1 MAANMNRAH
10 KLTGILMLFPLF
22 LFFLFFL
29 SGCSSMNSLFD
40 CPHKPG
46 VMCRSLDQV
55 NDMVDREVFGNK
67 ASIPKVKTPKFSFL
81 GSNTSS
87 VGTVKQSI
95 KKPLRIGEQVVKI
108 WIAPYQDV
116 QGNYH
121 NESEIYTVVNKNQWA
136 VPKEI
141 DGANFNVR

>member
-1 MAANMNRAH
+1 MNRTH
-10 KLTGILMLFPLF
+10 KFMYILMLSFP
-22 LFFLFFL
+22 FFLF
-29 SGCSSMNSLFD
+29 GCSSMNSRFD

-55 NDMVDREVFGNK
+55 NDMVDREVFSKNS
-67 ASIPKVKTPKFSFL
+67 APKVKTPKFPFL
-81 GSNTSS
+81 SSNTRSIEMI
-87 VGTVKQSI
+87 KQNI
-95 KKPLRIGEQVVKI
+95 KKPLRVGEQVMKI
-108 WIAPYQDV
+108 WIAPYQDI

-141 DGANFNVR
+141 DGISSNVR